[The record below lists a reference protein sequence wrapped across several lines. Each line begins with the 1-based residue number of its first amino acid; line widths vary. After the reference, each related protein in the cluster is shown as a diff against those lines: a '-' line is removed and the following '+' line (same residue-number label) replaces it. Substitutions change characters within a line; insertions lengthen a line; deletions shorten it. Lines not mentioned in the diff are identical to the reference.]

1 VDIAAPIVLT
11 SANTLQQLSCRQ
23 PGAVAYVTIERG
35 FNAIRQ
41 GGPKHTLLRPHRDQR
56 QVAIDGVSDFEIRNP
71 SPNRGEEAGY
81 FM

>member
-11 SANTLQQLSCRQ
+11 SANTLRQLSCQQ
-23 PGAVAYVTIERG
+23 PGVAYVTIERG
-35 FNAIRQ
+35 FNATSPGRI
-41 GGPKHTLLRPHRDQR
+41 KHNLLRRYRDQR